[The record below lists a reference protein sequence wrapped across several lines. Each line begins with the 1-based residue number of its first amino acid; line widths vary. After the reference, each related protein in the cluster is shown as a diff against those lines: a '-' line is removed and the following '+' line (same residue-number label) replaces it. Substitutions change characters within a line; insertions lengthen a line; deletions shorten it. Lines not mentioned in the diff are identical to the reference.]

1 MFAITKSHKNIRNKW
16 LHTNIAILWT
26 IYIGLIYNYIDKLL
40 NTFESIR
47 NVLGRNL
54 VEKFTI
60 NLAITHTYQNFLLG

>member
-1 MFAITKSHKNIRNKW
+1 MFVITKSHKNIRNKC

>member
-54 VEKFTI
+54 VEKCTI
-60 NLAITHTYQNFLLG
+60 NLAITNTYQNFLLG

>member
-1 MFAITKSHKNIRNKW
+1 MFTITKSHKSVRNKC

-26 IYIGLIYNYIDKLL
+26 IYIGLIYNYIDELL

-54 VEKFTI
+54 VDKFTI